1 MSDTT
6 EHEVL
11 VRLTG
16 IVKRFGTFVAN
27 DRIDLTVRAGSVHAI
42 VGENGAGKSTLMK
55 ILAGEERP
63 DEGTIEI
70 AGVSRSFGSPR
81 DAQQAGV
88 GIVHQ
93 HFLLASA
100 LRVWENVV
108 LADEPGTAFR
118 LDSAAAR
125 SRVAALAEAN
135 GFSVD
140 VDAVVRDVGV
150 GGRQRVEILK
160 VLYRDARII
169 ILDEPTAVLV
179 PSEAAS
185 LFAAM
190 RRFTE
195 AGAAVIFISH
205 KLDEVLDFADEIT
218 VIRHGAVVGR
228 TTPAESTASDLA
240 ALMVKVAMPAVEPR
254 TVPAGTDVVLAAV
267 DVTVGAP
274 GEVPALD
281 GVTLEVHSGEIVGIA
296 GVEGNGQSELLM
308 ALLGRVAHT
317 GSIVMG
323 GADIGSLPTEERRA
337 KGLAYI
343 PEDRHRDGLVLSMA
357 LRENAALGY
366 HSRPPVKRGPW
377 FSRSGAAEAARRIIE
392 RFDVRGGDVGTPA
405 SALSGGNQQ
414 KFIVGREL
422 GSDPRVLVAAHP
434 TRGVDIGAQSAV
446 WAELTA
452 ARDRGLA
459 TLLVSADLD
468 ELLAL
473 SDRLLVFYRGRIV
486 GELNPRQV
494 DAQVLGEYMTGAR
507 AASTDDRRDT
517 LDTREGDA
525 A

>member
-1 MSDTT
+1 M
-6 EHEVL
+6 EQEVL

-16 IVKRFGTFVAN
+16 IVKRFGAFTAN
-27 DRIDLTVRAGSVHAI
+27 DRIDLAVKAGTVHAV

-55 ILAGEERP
+55 ILAGEEHP

-70 AGVSRSFGSPR
+70 AGTTHAFRSPR
-81 DAQQAGV
+81 DAQHAGI

-93 HFLLASA
+93 HFLLADA

-108 LADEPGTAFR
+108 LADEPGSAFR
-118 LDSAAAR
+118 LDSGAAR
-125 SRVAALAEAN
+125 RQVAELAEAN
-135 GFSVD
+135 GFPVD
-140 VDAVVRDVGV
+140 VDAVVRELGV

-179 PSEAAS
+179 PSEAQS

-218 VIRHGAVVGR
+218 VIRAGAVVGF
-228 TTPAESTASDLA
+228 TTPAETSASELA

-254 TVPAGTDVVLAAV
+254 ATPPGTDVVLGASHI
-267 DVTVGAP
+267 TVGEA

-281 GVTLEVHSGEIVGIA
+281 DVSLEVHSGEIVGIA

-308 ALLGRVAHT
+308 ALLGRARST
-317 GSIVMG
+317 GTVELG
-323 GADIGSLPTEERRA
+323 GADITALSTEDRRA
-337 KGLAYI
+337 RGMAYI

-366 HSRPPVKRGPW
+366 HARPPVKRGPW
-377 FSRSGAAEAARRIIE
+377 FSRSGAAGLAKGIIS
-392 RFDVRGGDVGTPA
+392 RFDVRGGDSATLA

-422 GSDPRVLVAAHP
+422 GSEPRVLIAAHP

-446 WAELTA
+446 WSELTA
-452 ARDRGLA
+452 ARDRGLG
-459 TLLVSADLD
+459 TLLISADLD

-486 GELNPRQV
+486 GELDPRTV
-494 DAQVLGEYMTGAR
+494 DAPVLGEYMTGVRHAVVD
-507 AASTDDRRDT
+507 ADAPLPTDDP
-517 LDTREGDA
+517 EGGA